1 MKLDINLNLEQKQE
15 LVMTPKL
22 QLAIEILQY
31 SSLELNEYIEEEMKE
46 NPLLDILEAE
56 RDMNYRE
63 TNFNS
68 IQKEGIEYENFI
80 AYKPDFC
87 EQLENQLFEVLTDDQ
102 IELGKF
108 IVGSLNQSGELTLE
122 FETIADYFSEAEI
135 SKKEVEEVYNKIQ
148 KLDINQGEDFAS
160 CRAEYITP
168 DLIVKKEEGQFK
180 IISNQDSY
188 PTLTISSYYYNLLK
202 NKDDRELSEYLEKK
216 YESALWLI
224 KSIEQRRQTI
234 KKIVQAIIKKQQDFF
249 EKGLKYLS
257 VMTMEEIAEEIE
269 MHESTVSRATTG
281 KYLQTPHGVYSL
293 KFFFNSGINKLSS
306 VSIKAIIS
314 EVIAQEDK
322 NTPLS
327 DSKLKDILAE
337 DYNLN
342 ISRRTVAKYRKSLGI
357 AGSRSRR
364 SNKIE

>member
-1 MKLDINLNLEQKQE
+1 MKLDMNLNLEQKQE

-63 TNFNS
+63 SNFNS

-87 EQLENQLFEVLTDDQ
+87 EQLENQLFEVLADDQ

-108 IVGSLNQSGELTLE
+108 IVGSLNQLGELTLE
-122 FETIADYFSEAEI
+122 FETIADYFSDDNI
-135 SKKEVEEVYNKIQ
+135 GTKEVQEVYKKI
-148 KLDINQGEDFAS
+148 KELDINQEEDFAS
-160 CRAEYITP
+160 CKAEYINP
-168 DLIVKKEEGQFK
+168 DLIVKKEEGKFK
-180 IISNQDSY
+180 IISNQNSY

-202 NKDDRELSEYLEKK
+202 NKDDQELSEYLKKK
-216 YESALWLI
+216 YQSALWLI
-224 KSIEQRRQTI
+224 KSIEQRKQTI
-234 KKIVQAIIKKQQDFF
+234 KKIVRAIVKKQHDFF
-249 EKGLKYLS
+249 EKGLKYLY

-314 EVIAQEDK
+314 EAIAQEDK
-322 NTPLS
+322 SSPLS
-327 DSKLKDILAE
+327 DSKLTELLAE
-337 DYNLN
+337 NYGLD

-357 AGSRSRR
+357 AGSRSRK
-364 SNKIE
+364 SH